1 MRLAGTSRSQAAL
14 SQMQPSALM
23 ALHIKYR
30 VVVHHLSLY
39 SEKGHIE
46 VLVSTIQNHKMTQET
61 PCSLVNKHK
70 PHQVGHSIN
79 SCVPSKSLDP
89 GCLILLLVGKIYLSQ
104 HTCLEVVSSKA
115 IDLDQL
121 DNKSYL
127 FCPRL
132 LLYALLKELT
142 RLFKICVIHA
152 IT

>member
-1 MRLAGTSRSQAAL
+1 
-14 SQMQPSALM
+14 M

-115 IDLDQL
+115 IDLD
-121 DNKSYL
+121 
-127 FCPRL
+127 
-132 LLYALLKELT
+132 
-142 RLFKICVIHA
+142 
-152 IT
+152 